1 MHSNGE
7 IFYIDQ
13 LILSP
18 YTLFLVEEPQIPKNV
33 QKVDTLVVTL
43 QSRPD
48 VGGIITVLGSSWSS
62 RGQTVTEE

>member
-13 LILSP
+13 LILSK

-33 QKVDTLVVTL
+33 QKVDTLVSTL
-43 QSRPD
+43 YDDLISD
-48 VGGIITVLGSSWSS
+48 IINWYDK
-62 RGQTVTEE
+62 